1 MLSQNGLLI
10 LKVQVSRLQQQRIA
24 LFFVVMFIGGCSGS
38 TSGGMKVFR
47 FQLSY
52 LFLRSQIRKLIHPSG
67 VFVIQYNHRPVQDD
81 IILSAVAFSFL
92 FFVTLAVVTLL
103 LALMGLDLM
112 TSLTAAA
119 TALTNVGPGLGE
131 IVGPAGNFAS
141 LPVAAKWLLSFAMLM
156 GRLELLTL
164 MVLFTPMFW
173 RG

>member
-1 MLSQNGLLI
+1 MIPVAILL
-10 LKVQVSRLQQQRIA
+10 LV
-24 LFFVVMFIGGCSGS
+24 
-38 TSGGMKVFR
+38 
-47 FQLSY
+47 
-52 LFLRSQIRKLIHPSG
+52 
-67 VFVIQYNHRPVQDD
+67 
-81 IILSAVAFSFL
+81 
-92 FFVTLAVVTLL
+92 L

-119 TALTNVGPGLGE
+119 TALTNVGPGLGD